1 MSELSRMTS
10 ERPLSPHLAHYRWE
24 VGQSTSIMHRAT
36 GIALAAGLPV
46 LAWWIV
52 TVAAG
57 GDMAAWWN
65 GFFAS
70 WPVKIALFGWTVAI
84 CFHLL
89 NGLRHLGFDSGH
101 GFGVPTARKSGWL
114 AIVGAIILAL
124 IVWAFVIF

>member
-1 MSELSRMTS
+1 MSEQSRMTS

-24 VGQSTSIMHRAT
+24 IGQSTSILHRAT

-52 TVAAG
+52 TVAVG
-57 GDMAAWWN
+57 GGMADWWN

-101 GFGVPTARKSGWL
+101 GFGIPTARATGWS
-114 AIVGAIILAL
+114 AIAGAIALAL
-124 IVWAFVIF
+124 LVWAFVIL